1 MDDQIE
7 IKVLSAAV
15 TGRARGGRPTQQ
27 DDLICLHD
35 KDEKACLLVLADGMG
50 GHGAGELA
58 SRLVIETAV
67 RLWTAGR
74 WKEQPGALF
83 LEMLCQEAHQRLL
96 QSRDVSTGAEPH
108 STVVCLLLKQD
119 LAFWAHVGDSRL
131 YRFKGRRFLGC
142 TADHSVMRASGNLG
156 QQHMLLQG
164 LGGSQAPEVEH
175 GCMPIQADHT
185 FVLCSDGVWA
195 HLSTQELRT
204 YARRRGHERA
214 LREALWLV
222 LQRGGE
228 QGDNAAL
235 IFVRSGSIS
244 APRPRGI
251 YKWLALF
258 GLKSAAKSGKMCEAR
273 DQV

>member
-7 IKVLSAAV
+7 IKVSPTV
-15 TGRARGGRPTQQ
+15 VSGRAKGGRPTQQ

-58 SRLVIETAV
+58 SRLVIKTAL
-67 RLWTAGR
+67 RLWAEGR

-83 LEMLCQEAHQRLL
+83 LETLCQEAHQRLL
-96 QSRDVSTGAEPH
+96 QNRDASSGAEPH
-108 STVVCLLLKQD
+108 STVVCLLIKRD

-142 TADHSVMRASGNLG
+142 TADHSAMHASGNHG

-164 LGGSQAPEVEH
+164 LGGSRAPEVEH
-175 GCMPIQADHT
+175 GCMPAHADHT

-195 HLSTQELRT
+195 HLSAKELRA
-204 YARRRGHERA
+204 YAHRREPEHALKEA
-214 LREALWLV
+214 LRLV

-228 QGDNAAL
+228 QGDNASL
-235 IFVRSGSIS
+235 IFVRHGSIS
-244 APRPRGI
+244 APGQRGI
-251 YKWLALF
+251 YKWLALL
-258 GLKSAAKSGKMCEAR
+258 GLKSAAKSGNMREAQ

>member
-7 IKVLSAAV
+7 IKVSPAV
-15 TGRARGGRPTQQ
+15 VAGRAKGGRPTQQ

-35 KDEKACLLVLADGMG
+35 QDEKACLLVLADGMG

-58 SRLVIETAV
+58 SRLVIETALQ
-67 RLWTAGR
+67 LWKAGR
-74 WKEQPGALF
+74 WKEQAGALF
-83 LEMLCQEAHQRLL
+83 LETLCQEAHQRLL
-96 QSRDVSTGAEPH
+96 QSRDVSSGAEPH
-108 STVVCLLLKQD
+108 STVVCLLIKRD

-142 TADHSVMRASGNLG
+142 TVDHSVMQASGHHG
-156 QQHMLLQG
+156 QQHLLLQG
-164 LGGSQAPEVEH
+164 LGGSQAPQVEH
-175 GCMPIQADHT
+175 GCMPAHASHT
-185 FVLCSDGVWA
+185 FVMCSDGVWA
-195 HLSTQELRT
+195 HLSTKELRT
-204 YARRRGHERA
+204 YVHRHEHEHALEEA
-214 LREALWLV
+214 LRLV

-228 QGDNAAL
+228 QGDNASL
-235 IFVRSGSIS
+235 IFVRQGSIS
-244 APRPRGI
+244 APRQRGI